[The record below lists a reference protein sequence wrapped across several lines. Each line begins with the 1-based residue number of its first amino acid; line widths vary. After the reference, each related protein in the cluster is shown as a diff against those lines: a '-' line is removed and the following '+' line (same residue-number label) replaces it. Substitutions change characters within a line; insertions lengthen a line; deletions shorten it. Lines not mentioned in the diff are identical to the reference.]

1 MNTYYRKIYKALL
14 LSAAVA
20 LSSSFLV
27 GCGKTEEQKTQEVN
41 EETDEDKA
49 ESTEEAVGSDE
60 ENAEAEDS
68 KEAGKL
74 EEVGGAA
81 EDESIQNSS
90 EGSEK
95 KKSRDTGVE
104 GEDVP
109 VDDWET
115 NEPLDN
121 IPDFHDDNR
130 SYEGED
136 VEL

>member
-1 MNTYYRKIYKALL
+1 MNTYYRKICTVLMLSGAL
-14 LSAAVA
+14 A
-20 LSSSFLV
+20 LSSSFLA
-27 GCGKTEEQKTQEVN
+27 GCGKTEEQQTPEIST
-41 EETDEDKA
+41 ETTEDKA
-49 ESTEEAVGSDE
+49 EPTEEAVDSDE
-60 ENAEAEDS
+60 GNEEAEDS

-74 EEVGGAA
+74 EEAGEAA

-90 EGSEK
+90 EGAKK
-95 KKSRDTGVE
+95 KKSRDSGVE

-121 IPDFHDDNR
+121 IPDFHEDNR